1 MLSII
6 AHVHPKRA
14 PNGMHSVVLKCKA
27 ANHQFKT
34 GVTMRKKKKKKK
46 PEHSVRKIIF
56 DSLTENATHEILLYI
71 LFLPYVIGHLIRGNT
86 TSRILS

>member
-34 GVTMRKKKKKKK
+34 GVTMRKKKKART
-46 PEHSVRKIIF
+46 HSVRKVIF
-56 DSLTENATHEILLYI
+56 DSLAENATHEILLYI